1 MAKVTGPLFSLDA
14 RNAIGKA
21 IVYSYWKGVNY
32 VRSRVIPKNPKKDD
46 QAEVRTYLGAVGK
59 NSKAMGRATVAL
71 PVESALVTQVKLVT
85 PADQSWT
92 SYFAKTQIG
101 SALAAIKAAI
111 TAYAALST
119 ANKALWV
126 TGAATV
132 PLTGFDIGYGII
144 EPITGAEQLFIS
156 ATAAFALG
164 LEIAPS
170 DPSDWGVTEITAYA
184 AAYKATST

>member
-32 VRSRVIPKNPKKDD
+32 VRARVIPKNPKEDD

-59 NSKAMGRATVAL
+59 NGKAMQRATVAL
-71 PVESALVTQVKLVT
+71 PVESALITQVKAVT
-85 PADQSWT
+85 PADQSWM

-101 SALAAIKAAI
+101 SAMAAIKAAI
-111 TAYAALST
+111 IAYAALET
-119 ANKALWV
+119 APKALWV
-126 TGAATV
+126 TGAAAV
-132 PLTGFDIGYGII
+132 PLTGFDVGYGEI

-156 ATAAFALG
+156 ATAAYGLG
-164 LEIAPS
+164 LEIAAS
-170 DPSDWGVTEITAYA
+170 DPAEWGVTEITAYA